1 MTPSGRGYDP
11 DIGPRTGR
19 GEDGFIGRRRQAED
33 LNAPGAGE
41 VQLDPDA
48 ESDVGTGV
56 GDGPPPAIAG
66 PGAPGD
72 LERGER
78 NSPLTDS

>member
-1 MTPSGRGYDP
+1 MTAGGRGYDP
-11 DIGPRTGR
+11 DIGPRSGR
-19 GEDGFIGRRRQAED
+19 GRSQFIGRLRQAED

-41 VQLDPDA
+41 VLLDPDP
-48 ESDVGTGV
+48 DIVGGHGV
-56 GDGPPPAIAG
+56 PPRTAG
-66 PGAPGD
+66 PGAPSD